1 MLQKKRGET
10 RAAAVRFSRND
21 LGATAVEYGLI
32 IGVIGLA
39 VVVCLSAYGPAFQ
52 EVFSR
57 LGAHMVTPPNAPSG
71 G

>member
-1 MLQKKRGET
+1 MLQKKRADCW
-10 RAAAVRFSRND
+10 AAAARFSRND

-39 VVVCLSAYGPAFQ
+39 IVVCLSAYGPAFQ

-57 LGAHMVTPPNAPSG
+57 LGAHMAAPPNAPG
-71 G
+71 GG